1 MPSFYFK
8 QQLILTRYKNVLN
21 LIVKGMRHMYN
32 GYNPYQYVNNFSPY
46 NQNSIQQL
54 EQMRDQLDARIQ
66 TAQQQQQQSQQQP
79 MIPNQP
85 TNLTQNF
92 QLAPSTS
99 SNGDLQC
106 QYADNID
113 EVKSTFVMKNAIFVT
128 KDLSTMWQKDVSGNI
143 RTFKTEEIIPRDEK
157 DMQIQ
162 ALQQELDNMKVLMA
176 QAIQQTSQP
185 APVEGTPVVKPK
197 TAKK

>member
-1 MPSFYFK
+1 
-8 QQLILTRYKNVLN
+8 
-21 LIVKGMRHMYN
+21 MYN

-66 TAQQQQQQSQQQP
+66 TAQQQQQQSQQPQIAPTQP
-79 MIPNQP
+79 I
-85 TNLTQNF
+85 TQNF
-92 QLAPSTS
+92 QLAPTTN

-162 ALQQELDNMKVLMA
+162 ALQEELNNMKVLMA
-176 QAIQQTSQP
+176 NAIKQTSQP
-185 APVEGTPVVKPK
+185 VQVEEAPVVKPK
-197 TAKK
+197 ATKK

>member
-1 MPSFYFK
+1 
-8 QQLILTRYKNVLN
+8 
-21 LIVKGMRHMYN
+21 MYN

-113 EVKSTFVMKNAIFVT
+113 EVKNTFVMKNAIFVT

-162 ALQQELDNMKVLMA
+162 ALQEELNNMKVLMA
-176 QAIQQTSQP
+176 NAIKQTSQP
-185 APVEGTPVVKPK
+185 APVEEIPVVKPK
-197 TAKK
+197 TTKK

>member
-1 MPSFYFK
+1 
-8 QQLILTRYKNVLN
+8 
-21 LIVKGMRHMYN
+21 MYN
-32 GYNPYQYVNNFSPY
+32 GYNPYQYATNFSPY

-92 QLAPSTS
+92 QLAPQTN

-106 QYADNID
+106 QYADNIE

-162 ALQQELDNMKVLMA
+162 ALQEELNNMKVLMA
-176 QAIQQTSQP
+176 NAIQQTSQP
-185 APVEGTPVVKPK
+185 VQVEEAPVVKPK

>member
-1 MPSFYFK
+1 
-8 QQLILTRYKNVLN
+8 
-21 LIVKGMRHMYN
+21 MYN

-66 TAQQQQQQSQQQP
+66 TAQQQQQQSQQQQTP
-79 MIPNQP
+79 QIPQINQS
-85 TNLTQNF
+85 F
-92 QLAPSTS
+92 QLAPTTN
-99 SNGDLQC
+99 SNSDLEGR
-106 QYADNID
+106 YAENID
-113 EVKSTFVMKNAIFVT
+113 EVKNTFVMKTGIFAS
-128 KDLSTMWQKDVSGNI
+128 KDFNTIWIKDVSGNI

-162 ALQQELDNMKVLMA
+162 ALQEELNNMKVLMA

-185 APVEGTPVVKPK
+185 APVEEAPVVKPK

>member
-1 MPSFYFK
+1 
-8 QQLILTRYKNVLN
+8 
-21 LIVKGMRHMYN
+21 MYN

-66 TAQQQQQQSQQQP
+66 TAQQQQQQSQQPQIAPTQP
-79 MIPNQP
+79 I
-85 TNLTQNF
+85 TQNF

-106 QYADNID
+106 QYADNIE
-113 EVKSTFVMKNAIFVT
+113 EVKSTFVMKNAVFVS
-128 KDLSTMWQKDVSGNI
+128 KDLSTFWFKDVSGNI

-157 DMQIQ
+157 DIEIQ
-162 ALQQELDNMKVLMA
+162 QLKEKLSSMESLLAT
-176 QAIQQTSQP
+176 AIQQTSQP
-185 APVEGTPVVKPK
+185 VEEVPIAKPK
-197 TAKK
+197 TTTKK

>member
-1 MPSFYFK
+1 
-8 QQLILTRYKNVLN
+8 
-21 LIVKGMRHMYN
+21 MYN
-32 GYNPYQYVNNFSPY
+32 GYNPYQYATNFSPY

-79 MIPNQP
+79 MIPN
-85 TNLTQNF
+85 
-92 QLAPSTS
+92 
-99 SNGDLQC
+99 
-106 QYADNID
+106 
-113 EVKSTFVMKNAIFVT
+113 KNAIFVT

-162 ALQQELDNMKVLMA
+162 ALQEELNNMKVLMA

-185 APVEGTPVVKPK
+185 APVEETPVVKPK

>member
-1 MPSFYFK
+1 
-8 QQLILTRYKNVLN
+8 
-21 LIVKGMRHMYN
+21 MYN
-32 GYNPYQYVNNFSPY
+32 GYNPYQYATNFSPY

-66 TAQQQQQQSQQQP
+66 TAQQQQQQSQQQTP
-79 MIPNQP
+79 QIPQINQS
-85 TNLTQNF
+85 F
-92 QLAPSTS
+92 QLAPTTNNNS
-99 SNGDLQC
+99 DLEGR
-106 QYADNID
+106 YAENID
-113 EVKSTFVMKNAIFVT
+113 EVKNTFVMKTGIFAS
-128 KDLSTMWQKDVSGNI
+128 KDFNTIWIKDVSGNI
-143 RTFKTEEIIPRDEK
+143 RTFKTDEIIPRDEK

-185 APVEGTPVVKPK
+185 VQVEETPVVKPK